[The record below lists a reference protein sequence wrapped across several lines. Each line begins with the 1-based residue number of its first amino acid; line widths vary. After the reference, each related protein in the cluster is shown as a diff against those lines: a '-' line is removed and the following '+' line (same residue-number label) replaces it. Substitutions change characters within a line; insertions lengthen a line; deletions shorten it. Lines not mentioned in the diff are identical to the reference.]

1 MHATNRAAE
10 DFVPAEYNSS
20 SAAGIIGKQVQT
32 MLNNRILAHRESFCT
47 RVTYGMKSFWWNS
60 SRRKPV
66 PYEVTGLL
74 SRLQPPINEGR
85 QWELLD
91 ELRSL
96 VDSVETVDVVGAED
110 ADKCSLQLRLYGAAI
125 YEKYKDE
132 VGKKHIKWKGL
143 TDDGDKTE
151 AAAAMV
157 YGLLTGWQ
165 STPRSIRIAPAGVS
179 AAQTST
185 AEGPPSEVDREE
197 HQSTDGLI
205 KNIETW
211 IDIKKR
217 VMRHQETGHHQEVE
231 NQSTSTYEKHDL
243 GDKYRPAKTNATS
256 KNPPIEEISDDRE
269 DVGWSAAL
277 LKTLWSSSGSLDE
290 AQPEE
295 DERLPSSAELKP
307 TQNVPSFTPS
317 ASDSPGDDGRLWGYL
332 SSARDRMVSAARA
345 LAAPEDDA
353 PIRPILLREFG
364 GAVEDVVI
372 AVHVKKCTNVPMMD
386 LIGHADCYVT
396 VQIDT
401 TGIARDGDSSGPRSR
416 TVYNESDP
424 VFNEWVETPPLR
436 AVELLSPNAML
447 RLTVLDWDI
456 VGSDDLVGT
465 CVYPLYETLQCSG
478 VAPYVL
484 SPLNGQSAYSAGEKP
499 SVNLFVGRDR
509 HQSVEAH
516 EPAVLGT
523 LSTSARLFA
532 G

>member
-1 MHATNRAAE
+1 MLDAHFIEHCRVIPIE
-10 DFVPAEYNSS
+10 RHVKD
-20 SAAGIIGKQVQT
+20 AG
-32 MLNNRILAHRESFCT
+32 AHPP
-47 RVTYGMKSFWWNS
+47 VKPLQQDPV
-60 SRRKPV
+60 RR
-66 PYEVTGLL
+66 
-74 SRLQPPINEGR
+74 
-85 QWELLD
+85 
-91 ELRSL
+91 
-96 VDSVETVDVVGAED
+96 
-110 ADKCSLQLRLYGAAI
+110 
-125 YEKYKDE
+125 
-132 VGKKHIKWKGL
+132 
-143 TDDGDKTE
+143 
-151 AAAAMV
+151 
-157 YGLLTGWQ
+157 

-185 AEGPPSEVDREE
+185 AERPPSEVDREE

-205 KNIETW
+205 KNLDTW

-217 VMRHQETGHHQEVE
+217 VMRHQETGHHQGVE
-231 NQSTSTYEKHDL
+231 NQSSSACKNNDL
-243 GDKYRPAKTNATS
+243 GDKYRPGKSNATS
-256 KNPPIEEISDDRE
+256 KNPPMEKTLDDRE
-269 DVGWSAAL
+269 GVGWSTAL
-277 LKTLWSSSGSLDE
+277 LKTWWSSSGSLDE

-307 TQNVPSFTPS
+307 TQNVPS
-317 ASDSPGDDGRLWGYL
+317 PGDDGGLWGYL

-372 AVHVKKCTNVPMMD
+372 AVHVKKCTKVPMMD

-416 TVYNESDP
+416 TIYNESDP

-478 VAPYVL
+478 MAPYVL

-499 SVNLFVGRDR
+499 SVNLFVKITARATAGAVCVLFTPIAITGLTGFTYRNSTLGLEGKLVKEKR
-509 HQSVEAH
+509 NPVEL
-516 EPAVLGT
+516 PQLV
-523 LSTSARLFA
+523 S
-532 G
+532 